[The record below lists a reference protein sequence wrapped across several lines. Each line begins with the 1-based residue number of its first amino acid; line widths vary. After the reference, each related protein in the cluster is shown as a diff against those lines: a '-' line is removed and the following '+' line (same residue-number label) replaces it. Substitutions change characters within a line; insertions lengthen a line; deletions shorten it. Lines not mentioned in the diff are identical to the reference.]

1 MYMTEELWNDIPV
14 LHVRKQE
21 TKNDAPVMFF
31 LHGFQSA
38 KEHNLHYAYHLAN
51 EGVRVVLPEAALH
64 GVRSKDYSLEQMA
77 AHFWE
82 VVLTSIQE
90 MNVLYE
96 YVQQHFTPT
105 RIGMSGTSM
114 GGITTFGCLATY
126 SWIDVGGSMMGSPA
140 YDTLARG
147 QLAHIKKKGID
158 LPVEREKV
166 AQLLEMLQ
174 RYDLM
179 QQVERLNQRP
189 LFLWHGELD
198 ELVPFQ
204 LTAAF
209 YEKIRLFY
217 DDDKSLVFIRDE
229 EAGHKVPRYAILAMT
244 EWFSRQLTK

>member
-1 MYMTEELWNDIPV
+1 MYMTEETWNGIPV
-14 LHVRKQE
+14 LHVRKRDIQKE
-21 TKNDAPVMFF
+21 APVMFF

-38 KEHNLHYAYHLAN
+38 KEHNLHYAYHLAS
-51 EGVRVVLPEAALH
+51 EGIRVILPEASLH
-64 GVRSKDYSLEQMA
+64 GVRSKDYPLERMA

-82 VVLTSIQE
+82 VVMTSIQE
-90 MNVLYE
+90 METLYY
-96 YVQQHFTPT
+96 YVQEKFAPV

-140 YDTLARG
+140 YDMLARG
-147 QLAHIKKKGID
+147 QLAHIEKKGID
-158 LPVEREKV
+158 LPIEREIIER
-166 AQLLEMLQ
+166 LLDMLQ
-174 RYDLM
+174 PYDLM
-179 QQVERLNQRP
+179 QRVEKLNQRP

-209 YEKIRLFY
+209 YEKIRAQY
-217 DDDKSLVFIRDE
+217 DDEETLVFIRDE